1 MFAPRTAQLI
11 ARWVLMWFALSL
23 GAAVASPVLNP
34 QASTV
39 VCTGA
44 GMLKL
49 VTLGDD
55 AVDLGSHSLDCPLCA
70 NLSAPPPAT
79 SWGVE
84 PAFDLAFSCQPLET
98 ARLAS
103 VLRSP
108 WQARAPP
115 AFS

>member
-1 MFAPRTAQLI
+1 MFIPRTAQLI
-11 ARWVLMWFALSL
+11 ARWVLMWFVMSL

-39 VCTGA
+39 ICTGA

-55 AVDLGSHSLDCPLCA
+55 KVDLGSHSLDCPLCA
-70 NLSAPPPAT
+70 NLTAPPPMVT
-79 SWGVE
+79 WDIE
-84 PAFDLAFSCQPLET
+84 PPFDLAFSCQPLET

-103 VLRSP
+103 VLRGP

-115 AFS
+115 VLS